1 MQFESLTPSPF
12 ILAIRQIDDV
22 GYLSDNR
29 EEYPWWRADH
39 KRGAMRIV
47 EDRSDL
53 LQRSH
58 VVLGDIETIKGTH

>member
-1 MQFESLTPSPF
+1 
-12 ILAIRQIDDV
+12 
-22 GYLSDNR
+22 
-29 EEYPWWRADH
+29 
-39 KRGAMRIV
+39 MRIV